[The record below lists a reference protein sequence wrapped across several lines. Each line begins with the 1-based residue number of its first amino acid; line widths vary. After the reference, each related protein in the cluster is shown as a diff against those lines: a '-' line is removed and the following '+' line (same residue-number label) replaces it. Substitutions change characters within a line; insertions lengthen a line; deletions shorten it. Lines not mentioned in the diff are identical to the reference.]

1 MKLKIKNNLSREQI
15 DKQIVDKL
23 IQWYEDFNCYDG
35 ESLCQDDDCIIE
47 APNILADILD
57 EFFEYEDENE

>member
-1 MKLKIKNNLSREQI
+1 MKLKIQRSNEL

-23 IQWYEDFNCYDG
+23 IQWYEEHRCYDG
-35 ESLCQDDDCIIE
+35 ECLCQDDDSIID

-57 EFFEYEDENE
+57 NYLVKDN